1 MTNPAVGLAAAITAL
16 RAELVKAMDVGEGEP
31 VRFRLAPVELTL
43 RVEVAKEASGKI
55 GWSVL
60 GAGVSVD
67 AATSQ
72 TIKLRLE
79 PVGRKA
85 DGSFD
90 SDFLVTDQTARE
102 PSFGP
107 RPDTGKA
114 G

>member
-16 RAELVKAMDVGEGEP
+16 REELVKAMDTGEGAP

-43 RVEVAKEASGKI
+43 QVEVTKEASGKI

-60 GAGVSVD
+60 GAGASYD
-67 AATSQ
+67 AANTQ

-90 SDFLVTDQTARE
+90 NDFLVTDQAARE
-102 PSFGP
+102 PAFGP